1 MGHRSPRQP
10 GPTAGQNVGDA
21 IALAIAAVRTNGFEP
36 DAIVVNPTDYVAM
49 QIAKASTAGTC
60 LLGEPAASPS
70 PTVWSVTV
78 VPTPNLAAGTAIVGQ
93 FSSATLFVRESM
105 VISWAEQGRSA
116 TGKELFI
123 QNAVRARA
131 EVRVLL
137 AVHVPAAFCEVDLA
151 A

>member
-10 GPTAGQNVGDA
+10 GPTAGQNAGDA

-70 PTVWSVTV
+70 PTVWGVTL
-78 VPTPNLAAGTAIVGQ
+78 VPTQTSRQAPPSSGSSEARRC
-93 FSSATLFVRESM
+93 SSASR
-105 VISWAEQGRSA
+105 W
-116 TGKELFI
+116 
-123 QNAVRARA
+123 
-131 EVRVLL
+131 
-137 AVHVPAAFCEVDLA
+137 
-151 A
+151 